1 MGMSED
7 KIQLAIS
14 RAARAKALL
23 GDDLLSEAFTTLEAK
38 YLDAWRATGVMQ
50 TGERERLWQAIHLL
64 GLVRDQLSYVVG
76 DGKIAQAELE
86 RLKTLK

>member
-1 MGMSED
+1 MED

-14 RAARAKALL
+14 RGARAKALL
-23 GDDLLSEAFTTLEAK
+23 SDDLLSEAFTTLEAE
-38 YLDAWRATGVMQ
+38 YLKAWRATGVKQ
-50 TGERERLWQAIHLL
+50 TEERERFWQAIQLL